1 VTAKSRFTNV
11 IAPGEALKTSPLHGN
26 RQNMPISQEYSTQ
39 TCTLPDDALW
49 ILTVNETSSQSVH
62 LLFPDQEEM
71 TFERRHL
78 LLALFTII
86 AVHHL
91 DGKRVAVRA
100 SHVDSY
106 GSESERGERVLRYR
120 ELTSSRNNL
129 LAAEPLVCCANLKR
143 RREAQESNG
152 GTASSGST
160 AGSASNSTFAITG
173 GVILM
178 LVLAAILLYMG
189 ILDLSEILPF
199 VEMAGNDCGGEA
211 GDDDG
216 YAVQYDENDDY

>member
-1 VTAKSRFTNV
+1 MK
-11 IAPGEALKTSPLHGN
+11 
-26 RQNMPISQEYSTQ
+26 
-39 TCTLPDDALW
+39 
-49 ILTVNETSSQSVH
+49 
-62 LLFPDQEEM
+62 
-71 TFERRHL
+71 FERRHL

-91 DGKRVAVRA
+91 DGKRVIVRA
-100 SHVDSY
+100 Q
-106 GSESERGERVLRYR
+106 RYW
-120 ELTSSRNNL
+120 ELMSSPTSL

-143 RREAQESNG
+143 RRVAEESNG

-199 VEMAGNDCGGEA
+199 VEMAGNDCGGEP

-216 YAVQYDENDDY
+216 YAMQYDENDDY